1 MNKILCEL
9 CRASIFIDSHEHLL
23 TSKVLSRLTGF
34 SRKEVLKEIKTLKD
48 EGLVKYVRIIEQ
60 GWDDEPFFN
69 QGWIV
74 TRKAC
79 NVPEFE
85 EALDIETMWFIHCW
99 EEDAEADPWG
109 YAKTFMS
116 IRRFLDWRRTT

>member
-9 CRASIFIDSHEHLL
+9 CRASIFIDDHEHLL
-23 TSKVLSRLTGF
+23 TSKALSRLTGF
-34 SRKEVLKEIKTLKD
+34 SRKEVLKEIKTLKN
-48 EGLVKYVRIIEQ
+48 EGLVKYVRTIEQ
-60 GWDDEPFFN
+60 VWDEPFFN

-85 EALDIETMWFIHCW
+85 EALDIETMWFIHCF
-99 EEDAEADPWG
+99 EEDAEANPWE
-109 YAKTFMS
+109 YTKTFMS